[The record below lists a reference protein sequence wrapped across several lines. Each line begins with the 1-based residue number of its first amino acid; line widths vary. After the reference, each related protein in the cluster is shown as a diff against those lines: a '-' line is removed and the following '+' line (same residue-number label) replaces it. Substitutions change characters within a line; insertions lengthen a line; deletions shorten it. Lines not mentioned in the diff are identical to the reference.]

1 MTGDLRRSREEP
13 PEPGRRFLADPLRT
27 AAPED
32 RPAAFRKVYDDILS
46 GILESRGPDA
56 KSLQLGANDKIA
68 RFVRAAAGPG
78 LEILEVG
85 CAFGATA
92 QHVASGQKRLVAV
105 DAAPVAVETARRLAP
120 GRPELTFEVMDAAH
134 LDFPDAGF
142 DLVYSIDVVE
152 HLHPDDVILHLC
164 EVHRVLRPGGRY
176 IVKTPSVLT
185 GPHEGSDPGTQG
197 FLHFQEFRFG
207 TLLPLLRDA
216 GFGRFRAPAFSMRW
230 SCRIPG
236 PSFYPA
242 SLNALTERL
251 ALLAPLQSRASKR
264 IARLLG
270 LKQVVVI
277 AHKAVTRSS
286 EPALSR
292 VGAPAT

>member
-1 MTGDLRRSREEP
+1 MSADLHRAPDAPSGP
-13 PEPGRRFLADPLRT
+13 TRRFLADPLRT
-27 AAPED
+27 AKAED
-32 RPAAFRKVYDDILS
+32 RPAAFSAVYDNILS

-56 KSLQLGANDKIA
+56 KSLQLGANEKIA

-92 QHVASGQKRLVAV
+92 QHVARGQKRLVAV
-105 DAAPVAVETARRLAP
+105 DTAPVAVETARRLAP
-120 GRPELTFEVMDAAH
+120 GRPELAFEVMDAAH
-134 LDFPDAGF
+134 LGFPDASF

-152 HLHPDDVILHLC
+152 HLHPDDVLLHLR

-185 GPHEGSDPGTQG
+185 GPHEGADPGTQG

-207 TLLPLLRDA
+207 TLLPLLQDA
-216 GFGRFRAPAFSMRW
+216 GFRWFRAPAFSMRW

-236 PSFYPA
+236 PSFFPA
-242 SLNALTERL
+242 RVNALAERL

-277 AHKAVTRSS
+277 ASK
-286 EPALSR
+286 PA
-292 VGAPAT
+292 